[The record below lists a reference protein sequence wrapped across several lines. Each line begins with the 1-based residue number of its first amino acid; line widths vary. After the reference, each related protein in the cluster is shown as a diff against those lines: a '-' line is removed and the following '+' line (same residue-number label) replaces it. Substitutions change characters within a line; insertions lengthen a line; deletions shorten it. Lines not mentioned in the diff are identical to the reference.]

1 LDQFPWELVEKSLGS
16 LPLLRN
22 LDGMSSFTSVTVLK
36 SANIYF
42 DGKVTSRT
50 VLFPNGE
57 KKTLGIMLPGEYEFG
72 ADQKEIME
80 IQSGKLSVLLP
91 GSETWLQINGQATFE
106 VPAGSKFKLKIE
118 TVTDY
123 CCSYV

>member
-1 LDQFPWELVEKSLGS
+1 MRSWNWNSLGS
-16 LPLLRN
+16 LERFRFLVC
-22 LDGMSSFTSVTVLK
+22 MSSFASVTVLK
-36 SANIYF
+36 PANIYF

-57 KKTLGIMLPGEYEFG
+57 KKTLGIMMPGEYEFG
-72 ADQKEIME
+72 TDQKEIME

-91 GSETWLQINGQATFE
+91 GSETWIQIDGQSVFE
-106 VPAGSKFKLKIE
+106 VPAGSKFKLKIQ